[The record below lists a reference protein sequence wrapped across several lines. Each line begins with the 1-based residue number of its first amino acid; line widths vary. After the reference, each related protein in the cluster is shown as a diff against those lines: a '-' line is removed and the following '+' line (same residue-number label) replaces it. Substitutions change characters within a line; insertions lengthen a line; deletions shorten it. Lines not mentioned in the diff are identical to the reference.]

1 MRGFSEE
8 LEGLREADL
17 LRGVRTFPEGVVD
30 FSSNDYLGLSR
41 HEELKAAAVEAVE
54 KYGTGSRAS
63 RLVCGTLV
71 PHLALE
77 ERLAEWKGA
86 EACLTFSSG
95 YAAAVGTLSG
105 LLSKGDVV
113 VMDKW
118 CHASLIDGAR
128 LSGATLR
135 TYRHNDVDRLR
146 DLLTKVR
153 GMVSRDARVLVVTE
167 AVFSMDGDVAPLEEI
182 AETCEEYGALL
193 MVDEA
198 HATGTRGARGA
209 GRVEELGLG
218 SRIPLVMGTLSK
230 ALGGAGGYLCASRSV
245 VDVLVNRAR
254 SFIYSTAPPPAMAA
268 AAMAAV
274 EVCDSEEGA
283 SIRKRLWGNVR
294 QFSPKADSPISP
306 VIVGENA
313 AALKKAKELLSA
325 GYLVAAI
332 RYPTVPRGTARLRVV
347 VTAAHTA
354 AEIDSLKKALG

>member
-8 LEGLREADL
+8 LDELREAGL
-17 LRGVRTFPEGVVD
+17 LRGVRTFPEGIID
-30 FSSNDYLGLSR
+30 FSSNDYLGLSG
-41 HEELKAAAVEAVE
+41 HEKLNSAAVGAVE

-63 RLVCGTLV
+63 RLVCGTLE

-77 ERLAEWKGA
+77 ERLADWKGA

-95 YAAAVGTLSG
+95 YAAAVGTLTG
-105 LLSKGDVV
+105 LLAKGDVV
-113 VMDKW
+113 VMDKL

-135 TYRHNDVDRLR
+135 TFRHNDVGRLQ
-146 DLLTKVR
+146 DLLAKVQ
-153 GMVSRDARVLVVTE
+153 GTVSRDARVLVVTE
-167 AVFSMDGDVAPLEEI
+167 SVFSMDGDVAPLREI
-182 AETCEEYGALL
+182 VEVSEAHGALL

-198 HATGTRGARGA
+198 HATGTRGDRGA
-209 GRVEELGLG
+209 GRVNELGLG
-218 SRIPLVMGTLSK
+218 ERIPMVMGTLSK
-230 ALGGAGGYLCASRSV
+230 ALGGAGGYLCAERSV

-254 SFIYSTAPPPAMAA
+254 SFIYSTAPPPAVAA

-283 SIRKRLWGNVR
+283 AIRERLWKNVG
-294 QFSPKADSPISP
+294 QFSPEADSPISP
-306 VIVGENA
+306 VIVGKNLA
-313 AALKKAKELLSA
+313 AMEKAQGLLED

-354 AEIDSLKKALG
+354 EQIGALKKALG